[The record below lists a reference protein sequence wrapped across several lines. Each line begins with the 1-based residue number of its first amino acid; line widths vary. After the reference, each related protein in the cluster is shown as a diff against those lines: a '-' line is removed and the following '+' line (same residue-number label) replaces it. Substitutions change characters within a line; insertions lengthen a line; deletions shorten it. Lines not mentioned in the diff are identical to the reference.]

1 MPLSAVIVDD
11 EQLARDELAYL
22 LKDVGDINVVAQGK
36 NGVEAVNLIREHNP
50 DLVFLDV
57 QMPGLDGFGV
67 IKKLLDRKVPLPKI
81 VFATAFDQYAVKA
94 FEVNAVDYL
103 LKPFDKKRV
112 VQSVQKARA
121 KLESSATSSDKLET
135 LVRMLESQKPQTS
148 KILIKA
154 AGRLFL
160 VDQKDICY
168 ASIEDGVISVATS
181 GPAGMEGQSN
191 CRTLEELLDSL
202 DPNLFW
208 RAHRSYLV
216 NINRIKEVVPWFKSS
231 YQLRMDDKKRVVQS
245 VQKARAKLESSTTS
259 SDKLETLVR
268 MLESQKP
275 QTSKILIK
283 AAGRLFLVDQKD
295 ICYASIEDGVISVA
309 TSGPAGMEGQ
319 SNCRTLEE
327 LLDSLDPNLFWRAH
341 RSYLVNI
348 NRIKEVVPWF
358 KSSYQLRM
366 DDKKQTEIPVSRAQT
381 RRLRELFGL

>member
-11 EQLARDELAYL
+11 EQLARDELAFL
-22 LKDVGDINVVAQGK
+22 IKDIGDIEVVAQGK

-50 DLVFLDV
+50 DLLFLDV

-67 IKKLLDRKVPLPKI
+67 IKKLLDKKIHLPKI

-103 LKPFDKKRV
+103 LKPFDRKRV
-112 VQSVQKARA
+112 AQSIQKARA
-121 KLESSATSSDKLET
+121 KMEVAGASSDKIET
-135 LVRMLESQKPQTS
+135 LMRMLESQKPQTS
-148 KILIKA
+148 KILLKA

-160 VDQKDICY
+160 ISQKDICF
-168 ASIEDGVISVATS
+168 ASIEDGVISVVSS
-181 GPAGMEGQSN
+181 GP
-191 CRTLEELLDSL
+191 T
-202 DPNLFW
+202 
-208 RAHRSYLV
+208 
-216 NINRIKEVVPWFKSS
+216 
-231 YQLRMDDKKRVVQS
+231 
-245 VQKARAKLESSTTS
+245 
-259 SDKLETLVR
+259 
-268 MLESQKP
+268 
-275 QTSKILIK
+275 
-283 AAGRLFLVDQKD
+283 
-295 ICYASIEDGVISVA
+295 
-309 TSGPAGMEGQ
+309 GMEGQ

-381 RRLRELFGL
+381 KRLRELFGL